1 MKFAYT
7 LFLVLSVVLKLSANN
22 HGPDTIKTTAYAHQ
36 ADSLRVMWAQKNNES
51 YKLSSS
57 TNHSYSIRL
66 LAFNN
71 LPDSLRYTDNKKLF
85 VMADNKLPDS
95 IGTILV
101 LSHADSLKIKEAD
114 SLRLVEA
121 AHVDS
126 VKRELKGLGVDKLMQ
141 QLKTNKYELLKGPIY
156 SAIASS
162 YLNYD
167 TLSNK
172 KQIASYQSEA
182 INYTMLAL
190 HQYSMYDDTAGL
202 RSCFDN
208 LTKVYFAQKKYTQAK
223 WFVLQSNNLSR
234 LKNDVPNIITSL
246 LTLSAIKSAIE
257 DYTLAMGDLNEALQ
271 LSVTHHYPKM
281 QSEVLRNYAL
291 LYNRLKDYP
300 KEAAVLKKRDALN
313 DSIRRDER
321 AKYLAALNAQALIQ
335 KKKLDSL
342 QKKKVYTYNIRKSYK
357 NNSSKKIASL

>member
-7 LFLVLSVVLKLSANN
+7 LFVILFAVLKLSANTLI
-22 HGPDTIKTTAYAHQ
+22 PDTIKAAAYAHQ
-36 ADSLRVMWAQKNNES
+36 ADSLKVWQAEKYNES

-57 TNHSYSIRL
+57 ANHSYSIRL

-95 IGTILV
+95 LGAILI
-101 LSHADSLKIKEAD
+101 LSHADSLKMKQAD

-121 AHVDS
+121 AHIDS

-156 SAIASS
+156 SAIASR

-190 HQYSMYDDTAGL
+190 HQYSMYDDTVGL

-208 LTKVYFAQKKYTQAK
+208 LTKAYFAQKKYTQAK

-257 DYTLAMGDLNEALQ
+257 DYTLAMTDLNEALK

-291 LYNRLKDYP
+291 LYNRLKDYT
-300 KEAAVLKKRDALN
+300 KEAAVLKKRDVLN

-342 QKKKVYTYNIRKSYK
+342 QKKKVYTYNIRKPYK
-357 NNSSKKIASL
+357 NNSSKKMASL